1 MNFNRMTIRSNGSQ
15 FSVHK
20 MKPGQVGSVTDMAQL
35 RRYWYVSPFGPKFT
49 GSRDECMAYIKQ
61 SGAEFMEEV

>member
-1 MNFNRMTIRSNGSQ
+1 MNFNRMTIRSNGST

-20 MKPGQVGSVTDMAQL
+20 MKHGQVGSVTDMAKL
-35 RRYWYVSPFGPKFT
+35 RRYWYVSPFGPKFI
-49 GSRDECMAYIKQ
+49 GSMDECKAYIKQ